1 MCLPLCSYYPN
12 EHGVTSC
19 QTSVRIDW
27 LFQIYNCVVHFSPP
41 LVVTVKLRVSSIPS
55 ILLIADTF
63 FFQIL
68 IFIFM
73 MKYFI
78 WMGLYDRIQ
87 QSHDIQLYMYGCVS
101 LLRHP
106 VIPTAHYS
114 DDPLFR
120 QPIIP
125 TAHYFDGPFFR
136 QCKIELNPQI
146 HGLARCIQQNGP
158 SVRLILTDHG
168 LRKGKGAFILGCT
181 SPINAIMIDR
191 PGMGKATNWK
201 KSCAHCT
208 KGPEKRSE
216 WKKCEPV
223 GAWERQNDGR

>member
-1 MCLPLCSYYPN
+1 MPI
-12 EHGVTSC
+12 H
-19 QTSVRIDW
+19 
-27 LFQIYNCVVHFSPP
+27 
-41 LVVTVKLRVSSIPS
+41 
-55 ILLIADTF
+55 F

-78 WMGLYDRIQ
+78 WMDLYDRIQ

-168 LRKGKGAFILGCT
+168 LFYYWRPSSILN
-181 SPINAIMIDR
+181 SPRFHAYCYL
-191 PGMGKATNWK
+191 PSFCLSHAPTGSHFFHSLLFSG
-201 KSCAHCT
+201 SFVQCAHLFLQFLT
-208 KGPEKRSE
+208 FPIPGQSIIIALIGDVR
-216 WKKCEPV
+216 
-223 GAWERQNDGR
+223 